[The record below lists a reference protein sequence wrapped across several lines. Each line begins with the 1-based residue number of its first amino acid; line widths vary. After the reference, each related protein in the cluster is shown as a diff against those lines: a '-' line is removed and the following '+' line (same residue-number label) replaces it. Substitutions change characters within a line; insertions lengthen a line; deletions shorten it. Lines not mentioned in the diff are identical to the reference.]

1 MAKEKIE
8 APKLTGKIETPRIQP
23 GASLAC
29 QHHKAN
35 EQLLTGLGYPSS
47 LVENWQEKAIA
58 KMGEL
63 LNKYK
68 SLKLYLDIC
77 VRCGACAD
85 KCQFYLGTGDPKNTP
100 VGRQELF
107 RKVYRRYFTPAG
119 KLLGNLAGAEDFTE
133 EVLKE
138 WYVYFHHCSQCRR
151 CCVACP
157 YGIDTAEISMAA
169 REIMHSIG
177 LGTKY
182 VDEIILKVFN
192 FGNNLGMQPKAIKNS
207 LDFCEDEMKEAY
219 EEKGIMDIDVKIP
232 MDVEGAE
239 VLLVVPSADF
249 FASPHI
255 ESLLG
260 YAKVFYQAGISWTL
274 SSYASEA
281 GNFGM
286 FIGSY
291 DGMQKVASRI
301 GQAVRDLKVKRLV
314 IGECGHAYRI
324 AYSFW
329 NTLIGPFDTLDKR
342 YPIPQHIC
350 EFTYDLIKRG
360 ALRLDKEANDEFVV
374 TYHDSCNVARATRMG
389 DMPGGQFEI
398 PRSIIKACCNKFV
411 DMPQETIRENTFCC
425 GGGAGLLTDEMMD
438 IRIKGAMP
446 RMQALKQVIDS
457 HGVNFFALICAI
469 CKAQFTKIF
478 PAYGLSMD
486 MVGGVHQLVSRA
498 IVLGAKE

>member
-1 MAKEKIE
+1 VAKEKIE
-8 APKLTGKIETPRIQP
+8 IPELTGRIEIPRIIP
-23 GASLAC
+23 GASFVH

-35 EQLLTGLGYPSS
+35 EQLLTGLGYPGA

-58 KMGEL
+58 KMREL

-85 KCQFYLGTGDPKNTP
+85 KCQFFLGTSDPKNTP
-100 VGRQELF
+100 VGRQELM
-107 RKVYRRYFTPAG
+107 RKIYRRYFTPSG
-119 KLLGNLAGAEDFTE
+119 KLLGNLAGANDFTE
-133 EVLKE
+133 EMLKE
-138 WYVYFHHCSQCRR
+138 WYTYFHQCSQCRR
-151 CCVACP
+151 CSLACP

-182 VDEIILKVFN
+182 VDEIVLKVFN
-192 FGNNLGMQPKAIKNS
+192 IGNNLGMQPKAIKSS
-207 LDFCEDEMKEAY
+207 LDFCVDEMKEAY
-219 EEKGIMDIDVKIP
+219 EEKGIMDVDVKIP
-232 MDVEGAE
+232 LDIEGAE

-255 ESLLG
+255 ESLIG
-260 YAKVFYQAGISWTL
+260 YAKVFHQAGISWTL

-281 GNFGM
+281 GNFGIFM
-286 FIGSY
+286 GSY
-291 DGMQKVASRI
+291 NGMQKVASRV

-329 NTLIGPFDTLDKR
+329 NTLIGPFDTLDPK
-342 YPIPQHIC
+342 YPAPQHIC
-350 EFTYDLIKRG
+350 EFTYDLINRG
-360 ALRLDKEANDEFVV
+360 ALRLDKSANDEFVV

-389 DMPGGQFEI
+389 DIPGGQFEI
-398 PRSIIKACCNKFV
+398 PRAIIKACCNKFV

-425 GGGAGLLTDEMMD
+425 GGGAGLLTDEMLD
-438 IRIKGAMP
+438 VRVKGAMP
-446 RMQALKQVIDS
+446 RMQALKQVVDS
-457 HGVNFFALICAI
+457 HGVNFYALICAI
-469 CKAQFTKIF
+469 CKAQSTKIF
-478 PAYGLSMD
+478 PMYGFPMA
-486 MVGGVHQLVSRA
+486 MVGGIHQLVSRA

>member
-8 APKLTGKIETPRIQP
+8 VPKLTGKIEIPRIKP
-23 GASLAC
+23 GAALVC
-29 QHHKAN
+29 EHHKAK
-35 EQLLTGLGYPSS
+35 EQMLTELGYPSA

-58 KMGEL
+58 KMREL

-68 SLKLYLDIC
+68 SLKLYLDVC
-77 VRCGACAD
+77 VRCGACTD
-85 KCQFYLGTGDPKNTP
+85 KCQFFLGTADPKNTP
-100 VGRQELF
+100 VGRQELL
-107 RKVYRRYFTPAG
+107 RKIYRRYFTPAG
-119 KLLGNLAGAEDFTE
+119 KLLGGLAGAEDFTE
-133 EVLKE
+133 EMLKE
-138 WYVYFHHCSQCRR
+138 WYAYFHQCSQCRR
-151 CCVACP
+151 CSLACP

-182 VDEIILKVFN
+182 TDEIILKVFN
-192 FGNNLGMQPKAIKNS
+192 VGNNLGMQPKAIKSS
-207 LDFCEDEMKEAY
+207 LDFCVDEMKEAY
-219 EEKGIMDIDVKIP
+219 EEKGITNIDVKIP
-232 MDVEGAE
+232 MDVEGADI
-239 VLLVVPSADF
+239 LLVVPSADF

-260 YAKVFYQAGISWTL
+260 YAKVFHQAGISWTL

-286 FIGSY
+286 FTGSY
-291 DGMQKVASRI
+291 DGMKKVASRI

-324 AYSFW
+324 AYNFW
-329 NTLIGPFDTLDKR
+329 NTLTGPFDTLDPK
-342 YPIPQHIC
+342 YPVPQHIC
-350 EFTYDLIKRG
+350 EFTYDMIKRG
-360 ALRLDKEANDEFVV
+360 AIRLDKSANDEFVV

-398 PRSIIKACCNKFV
+398 PRAIIKACCNKFV

-425 GGGAGLLTDEMMD
+425 GGGAGLLTDEMLE

-446 RMQALKQVIDS
+446 RMQALKQVVDS
-457 HGVNFFALICAI
+457 HGVNFYVLICAI

-478 PAYGLSMD
+478 PMYGFPMD

-498 IVLGAKE
+498 IIL

>member
-8 APKLTGKIETPRIQP
+8 VPKLTGRIEIPRVQP
-23 GASLAC
+23 GASLNS

-35 EQLLTGLGYPSS
+35 EHLLTGLGYPAT

-68 SLKLYLDIC
+68 SLRLYLDIC

-85 KCQFYLGTGDPKNTP
+85 KCQFFLGTGDPKNMP

-133 EVLKE
+133 DMLKE
-138 WYVYFHHCSQCRR
+138 WYVYFHQCSQCRR

-182 VDEIILKVFN
+182 VDEIVLKVFN
-192 FGNNLGMQPKAIKNS
+192 IGNNLGMQPKAIKSS
-207 LDFCEDEMKEAY
+207 LDFCVDGMKEVL
-219 EEKGIMDIDVKIP
+219 EEKGIMGVDVKIP
-232 MDVEGAE
+232 MDVEGAD

-260 YAKVFYQAGISWTL
+260 YAKVFHQSGISWTL

-286 FIGSY
+286 FMGSY
-291 DGMQKVASRI
+291 DGMRKVASRI

-329 NTLIGPFDTLDKR
+329 NTLIGPFDTLDPR
-342 YPIPQHIC
+342 YPVPQHIC
-350 EFTYDLIKRG
+350 EFTYDLINRG
-360 ALRLDKEANDEFVV
+360 ALRLDKTANDEFVV

-398 PRSIIKACCNKFV
+398 PREIIKACCNKFV

-425 GGGAGLLTDEMMD
+425 GGGAGLLTDEMLD
-438 IRIKGAMP
+438 IRVKGAMP
-446 RMQALKQVIDS
+446 RMQALKQVVDS

-469 CKAQFTKIF
+469 CKAQCTKVF
-478 PAYGLSMD
+478 PMYGFSMD

-498 IVLGAKE
+498 IVLK

>member
-8 APKLTGKIETPRIQP
+8 IPKLTGKIEIPRIVP
-23 GASLAC
+23 GASLASH
-29 QHHKAN
+29 HHKAN
-35 EQLLTGLGYPSS
+35 EQLLTGLGYPPA

-58 KMGEL
+58 KMREL

-77 VRCGACAD
+77 VRCGACTD
-85 KCQFYLGTGDPKNTP
+85 KCQFFLGTGDPKNTP
-100 VGRQELF
+100 VGRQELM
-107 RKVYRRYFTPAG
+107 RRVYRRYFTPAG

-133 EVLKE
+133 EMLKE
-138 WYVYFHHCSQCRR
+138 WYAYFHQCSQCRR

-182 VDEIILKVFN
+182 VDEIVLKVFN
-192 FGNNLGMQPKAIKNS
+192 IGNNLGMQPKAIQSS
-207 LDFCEDEMKEAY
+207 LDFCVDEMKEAL
-219 EEKGIMDIDVKIP
+219 EEKGIMDVDVKIP
-232 MDVEGAE
+232 IDVEGAE

-260 YAKVFYQAGISWTL
+260 YAKVFHQAGISWTL

-286 FIGSY
+286 FMGSY
-291 DGMQKVASRI
+291 DGMKKVATRI
-301 GQAVRDLKVKRLV
+301 GQAVRDLRVKRLV

-329 NTLIGPFDTLDKR
+329 NTLIGPFDTLDPR
-342 YPIPQHIC
+342 YPAPQHIC
-350 EFTYDLIKRG
+350 EFTYNLINRG
-360 ALRLDKEANDEFVV
+360 ALRLDKSANDEFVV

-389 DMPGGQFEI
+389 NMPGGQYEI
-398 PRSIIKACCNKFV
+398 PREIIKTCCNKFV
-411 DMPQETIRENTFCC
+411 DMPQGTIRENTYCC
-425 GGGAGLLTDEMMD
+425 GGGAGLLTDEMLD
-438 IRIKGAMP
+438 IRVKGAMP
-446 RMQALKQVIDS
+446 RMQALKQVVDS

-469 CKAQFTKIF
+469 CKAQCTKVF
-478 PAYGLSMD
+478 PMYGFPMD

-498 IVLGAKE
+498 IILGAKE